1 AQVLSNLVGNALRHT
16 PAGGVVTLSAKRID
30 GALQIAGTGSQ
41 SVSRSRQSVVGFSV
55 CDTGDGIAAEDLP
68 RIFDRF
74 YRADRA
80 RTRSSG
86 GAGLGLA
93 IARRLVE
100 AHAGQI
106 CADSTPGQG
115 TTVSFTIPVTP

>member
-1 AQVLSNLVGNALRHT
+1 
-16 PAGGVVTLSAKRID
+16 
-30 GALQIAGTGSQ
+30 
-41 SVSRSRQSVVGFSV
+41 
-55 CDTGDGIAAEDLP
+55 
-68 RIFDRF
+68 IFDRF

-100 AHAGQI
+100 AHGGQI
-106 CADSTPGQG
+106 WAESELGHG
-115 TTVSFTIPVTP
+115 TTVSFRLPVRLERSAMSQTQPAVVHVQH